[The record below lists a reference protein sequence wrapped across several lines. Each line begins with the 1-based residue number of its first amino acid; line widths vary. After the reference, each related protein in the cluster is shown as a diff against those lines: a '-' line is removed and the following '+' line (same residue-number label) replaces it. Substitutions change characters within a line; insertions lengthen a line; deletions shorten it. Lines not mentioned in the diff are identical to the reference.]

1 MKQFIIILMSLLPAS
16 VVLSQEDAALNVQEI
31 LETKNF
37 IFKAETVSP
46 ARGRTRQLTTEYDVV
61 VKPDTV
67 ICYLPYFGRA
77 YTAPID
83 PSDGGIKFTSAE
95 FNYIL
100 EKRKKQR
107 WDLTITPKDARDVQV
122 LYFTIFENGR
132 ASLRVN
138 STNRQ
143 GISFNGYVVKGKA
156 EKRGF

>member
-107 WDLTITPKDARDVQV
+107 WDLTITPKDARDVQA

>member
-1 MKQFIIILMSLLPAS
+1 MKQFIIILMSLLPVS

-107 WDLTITPKDARDVQV
+107 WDLTITPKDARDVQA

>member
-1 MKQFIIILMSLLPAS
+1 MKHFIISLILVATAGVAM
-16 VVLSQEDAALNVQEI
+16 SQEEPALNVQEI

-95 FNYIL
+95 FDYTL

-107 WDLTITPKDARDVQV
+107 WDLTITPKDARDVQA
-122 LYFTIFENGR
+122 LYFTIFDNGR

-143 GISFNGYVVKGKA
+143 GISFNGYVIKGKA